1 MLMWLPF
8 VALGQE
14 APTSTLNPT
23 QQPNLQLKAG
33 FRQYCLDSGLQ
44 VVVQPFPGHPIIHAT
59 TVIDAGSAFD
69 PTGKEGLA
77 HLVEHL
83 YFRSGAP
90 GVRAQVEALGGF
102 SNAYTTHDEV
112 VYEITVPAGSF
123 STLMTLEERLLSAP
137 VTGVSEALFQAERA
151 VVTSELRQNYDHRG
165 IGGVQAVVEAL
176 FPDGDP
182 YRRPIIGTEASL
194 AGLTLSDATQFG
206 ATNYR
211 SERATLVLSG
221 AVTFQQVEQA
231 LGASKVLAARRD
243 GAKAC
248 KPRTVAPLTPPVP
261 TNPDAVLRVDAPTS
275 GAVGVLA
282 WAVPTSTSPAS
293 FPHLLA
299 PELEDVLAEPESE
312 LLTGPDR
319 TVTNV
324 SCGVDDR
331 ARVGIVVCT
340 FRVRD
345 PSIADDAAREV
356 SEGAGKLS
364 SDAFLDRRYSARR
377 LDAALG
383 LIDVH
388 ENAAVGVGSAA
399 ADRAVYAHRT
409 GRLDFAERALGELT
423 SADEAPA
430 VAYANQWIKR
440 GRAALGAI
448 VSAGN
453 GSVDTTVRDV
463 PAFVWAPDLAATA
476 PPPPKLT
483 ATTHTLPNGM
493 DVWVLPW
500 GQTGIVHESI
510 VIPGGPHAAPDPGL
524 GFALWAATEQR
535 YLTDYNYA
543 TADLALVMYGTWR
556 TYWEDAYLRDSMYLP
571 SVSGE
576 AALAMLA
583 KDVRQLAIS
592 PAPSTFWDEYKAALA
607 WDWGYA
613 STHADRLRTTAL
625 WGNGAASAYH
635 EDHLALASAASAKAV
650 RALGSVALG
659 PDRAVAVFV
668 GDISDPA
675 AYVRFAE
682 AHLGSWKA
690 TGGAP
695 PPPKATTTT
704 PERAV
709 WVIHTPEAS
718 QAELTLQCWLG
729 PTEPTRD
736 AAYRL
741 TAEVVRARGWEV
753 LREQSGLTYDFSAW
767 TEPSTI
773 APTMLHVEAAVE
785 PLAAGGAVR
794 LVLDAVK
801 AVSAGLPGL
810 ELDGARA
817 SLGRALLLDTRTSG
831 QVMEQLTEA
840 AGLGFGPDWV
850 TERAARVAAADPAD
864 VKAAGAACAGH
875 EVVTLIGPAEP
886 IEASLTAAGVPFT
899 RFEMPPEP
907 AAVTE
912 GRALLRRYSR

>member
-1 MLMWLPF
+1 MLVWLPF
-8 VALGQE
+8 VALGQAE
-14 APTSTLNPT
+14 PTSNLNPT
-23 QQPNLQLKAG
+23 QQPPLQLKAS

-44 VVVQPFPGHPIIHAT
+44 VVVQPIPGQAFIHAT
-59 TVIDAGSAFD
+59 TVIDAGSAAD
-69 PTGKEGLA
+69 PPGKEGLA

-90 GVRAQVEALGGF
+90 GVRAHVEALGGD

-112 VYEITVPAGSF
+112 VYEITAPAGSF
-123 STLMTLEERLLSAP
+123 TSLMALEERLLSAP
-137 VTGVSEALFQAERA
+137 LTGVNEALFQAERA

-165 IGGVQAVVEAL
+165 IGGVQAVVQGL
-176 FPDGDP
+176 FPEGDP

-194 AGLTLSDATQFG
+194 TGITLNDATLFG
-206 ATNYR
+206 AAHYR
-211 SERATLVLSG
+211 SDRATLVLSG
-221 AVTFQQVEQA
+221 GVTFQQVEQA
-231 LGASKVLAARRD
+231 LAASKILAARRE

-248 KPRTVAPLTPPVP
+248 KPRTVTPLTPPVP
-261 TNPDAVLRVDAPTS
+261 PNPDAVVRVEAPTS
-275 GAVGVLA
+275 GATGVLA
-282 WAVPTSTSPAS
+282 WAVPTSTSAAS
-293 FPHLLA
+293 IPHLLA
-299 PELEDVLAEPESE
+299 PELEDLLADPQSQ

-324 SCGVDDR
+324 ACGVDDR

-340 FRVRD
+340 FNVRD
-345 PSIADDAAREV
+345 ASIAEDAAREV

-364 SDAFLDRRYSARR
+364 SDAFLGRGYGARR
-377 LDAALG
+377 IDAALG

-409 GRLDFAERALGELT
+409 GRLDFAELALREL
-423 SADEAPA
+423 SGAEEQPA
-430 VAYANQWIKR
+430 IAYANQWLKPA
-440 GRAALGAI
+440 RAALGAI
-448 VSAGN
+448 VSAGDA
-453 GSVDTTVRDV
+453 SVDAKVRDV
-463 PAFVWAPDLAATA
+463 PAFVWAPDLVATA
-476 PPPPKLT
+476 PQPPKLT
-483 ATTHTLPNGM
+483 VTTHTLSNGL

-524 GFALWAATEQR
+524 GFAYQAAIDRTYR
-535 YLTDYNYA
+535 GDYGFPTD
-543 TADLALVMYGTWR
+543 DLALVMYGTWR

-571 SVSGE
+571 TASAEG
-576 AALAMLA
+576 ALAMLA
-583 KDVRQLAIS
+583 KDVRQMAIS
-592 PAPSTFWDEYKAALA
+592 PKSTAFWDNYKATLA
-607 WDWGYA
+607 WEWGYG
-613 STHADRLRTTAL
+613 STQAARLRTAAL

-635 EDHLALASAASAKAV
+635 EDHLALATAASAKAV
-650 RALGSVALG
+650 RAFGSVALG
-659 PDRAVAVFV
+659 PDRATAVFV
-668 GDISDPA
+668 GDITDPA
-675 AYVRFAE
+675 AYLRFAE
-682 AHLGSWKA
+682 THLGGWKA

-695 PPPKATTTT
+695 PTPKATVAT

-718 QAELTLQCWLG
+718 QAELTMQCWLG

-741 TAEVVRARGWEV
+741 AAEAVRARGWEV
-753 LREQSGLTYDFSAW
+753 LREQSGLTYGFYAW
-767 TEPSTI
+767 TEPSAI
-773 APTMLHVEAAVE
+773 APTMLHVEAQVE

-794 LVLDAVK
+794 LLFDAL
-801 AVSAGLPGL
+801 AAISAGLPEP
-810 ELDGARA
+810 ELVGARA
-817 SLGRALLLDTRTSG
+817 SLGRTLLLSTRTSG
-831 QVMEQLTEA
+831 QVMQQLTEA

-850 TERAARVAAADPAD
+850 TERAARVATADPAD

-875 EVVTLIGPAEP
+875 EVVTLIGPAGP

-912 GRALLRRYSR
+912 GSAILRRYSR